1 MTIFADDVIS
11 GVTRHMNGDHAGD
24 NLLIA
29 QAFGYPEATEST
41 MVGVTDAA
49 GQWRVTDPAGEHE
62 LSVSWPNGPISERP
76 QIRRAVVELYQA
88 ACAKLGVPAREE
100 HQAPTAATTAPHVE
114 HGAHA
119 HAHGKQADAAQAD
132 AAQATEDRPFSVV
145 IRESSWS
152 DHSDSEGATFM
163 EDIMRGKGSLQDY
176 IDLVAQHF
184 FMYEALEAAADRV
197 ASDPNFSGFHAPALV
212 RLPAL
217 EADLAHLIGADWR
230 ERIVA
235 APATAAYAARISE
248 VAAEGWVA
256 GVVAHHYTRYLGDLS
271 GGQYIAKRVAKQHD
285 LPTAGVEFYD
295 FTELGDLAEFKNQYR
310 AALDVLGARLDGA
323 ERARMLDEV
332 RTAYAFNTAV
342 FRDLGQAKLAA

>member
-1 MTIFADDVIS
+1 
-11 GVTRHMNGDHAGD
+11 MNGDHAAD

-29 QAFGYPEATEST
+29 RAFGYPGATAST
-41 MVGVTDAA
+41 MVGVTEAA
-49 GQWRVTDPAGEHE
+49 GLWRVTDADGEHE
-62 LSVSWPNGPISERP
+62 LSVAWPGGPISERP
-76 QIRRAVVELYQA
+76 EIRREVVALYTA
-88 ACAKLGVPAREE
+88 ACAKLGVPARGEHEE
-100 HQAPTAATTAPHVE
+100 PGASHADGAGEASDAAETTAP
-114 HGAHA
+114 
-119 HAHGKQADAAQAD
+119 
-132 AAQATEDRPFSVV
+132 DRPFSVV

-176 IDLVAQHF
+176 VDLVAQHY
-184 FMYEALEAAADRV
+184 FMYEALEAAADQV
-197 ASDPNFSGFHAPALV
+197 AGDPRFAGFHTPSLV

-230 ERIVA
+230 DRIVA
-235 APATAAYAARISE
+235 VPATLEYAARMRE

-285 LPTAGVEFYD
+285 LPSAGIAFYD
-295 FTELGDLAEFKNQYR
+295 FSELGDLTEFKNEYR
-310 AALDVLGARLDGA
+310 AALDVLGAQLDEG

-342 FRDLGQAKLAA
+342 FRDLGQAKLAAA

>member
-1 MTIFADDVIS
+1 MTIFSDDVIS
-11 GVTRHMNGDHAGD
+11 GVTGHMNGDHTDD

-29 QAFGYPEATEST
+29 RAFGYPGATASA
-41 MVGVTDAA
+41 MVGVTEAA
-49 GQWRVTDPAGEHE
+49 GLWRVTDADGEHE
-62 LSVSWPNGPISERP
+62 LSVAWPGGPISERP
-76 QIRRAVVELYQA
+76 EIRREVVALYTA
-88 ACAKLGVPAREE
+88 ACAKLGVPARGEHEE
-100 HQAPTAATTAPHVE
+100 PASSH
-114 HGAHA
+114 HGAGDAADETHGDRAA
-119 HAHGKQADAAQAD
+119 HREEAAEGADAA
-132 AAQATEDRPFSVV
+132 DRPFSVV

-176 IDLVAQHF
+176 IDLVAQHY

-197 ASDPNFSGFHAPALV
+197 AGDPRFAGFHTPSLV

-230 ERIVA
+230 DRIVA
-235 APATAAYAARISE
+235 VPATLEYAARMRE

-271 GGQYIAKRVAKQHD
+271 GGQYIAKRVAKQHG
-285 LPTAGVEFYD
+285 LPGAGIAFYD
-295 FTELGDLAEFKNQYR
+295 FAELGDLAEFKNRYR
-310 AALDVLGARLDGA
+310 AALDVLGAQLDA
-323 ERARMLDEV
+323 DERARMLDEV

-342 FRDLGQAKLAA
+342 FRDLGQAKLAAA